1 MKGFIKKIVSLI
13 LIITVYSQ
21 TAIPVFA
28 NEKHEDEIREII
40 YEALLGEDAVN
51 ADIALNENYK
61 IESIKDV
68 LGNYAYYQYDDEGIN
83 IIRNNKLDT
92 RLTLDENENIIKY
105 ENFLNNT
112 EINYSY
118 DNDGNLIEIQNDD
131 YDYEIKKSDIGVPLE
146 LRRNGELLF
155 KSKLNDERITSKTFG
170 NGQKVFYSYDDFGLL
185 QSIDSDQAPLF
196 TFEYNTDGFVE
207 EITNQETNTSINYE
221 YEDSN
226 VIANYDNGTEIITTF
241 NDLEN
246 ATDKKINTTDYNYD
260 INLKYDNDDLL
271 NRISTSDSDFEY
283 ESNQIGFN
291 KSITNDFDNFK
302 EKLTPDYENEK
313 LVGYKYISGDD
324 TYYCVLDDNGLI
336 TEIELNGDLIYSF
349 KYDNKFGQLIE
360 YTDYLT
366 DTIYTYDYDGAGN
379 IIYKSV
385 EYNDNIDEIE
395 YEYNNKNWADQLSV
409 YDNTEIEYDSIGNM
423 IKFGNESYEWAQ
435 GNLLSSYSDKDID
448 VKYYYDENG
457 VRIGKTING
466 EDITYIVDDYQV
478 LVENIDGHEL
488 VYIYLYDK
496 LLGFYYD
503 GEIYYYKTNPL
514 GDIIGIYNE
523 EFDEVVTYSYDIWG
537 NILDISG
544 DEADTV
550 GKYNP
555 YRYRGYR
562 YDEETN
568 LYYLYSRYYNP
579 ELGRFISAD
588 CYINEPGSSVL
599 SNNLYT
605 YCLNNP
611 VNYTDPYGYSVT
623 VAIGLGATAV
633 IGAFVL
639 SLLTMT
645 TIEGYCDDIASYLE
659 DVVQDIGRVYEEYVV
674 DLALAIAL
682 AVTKA
687 NDKTYRHPTN
697 DHHIVAK
704 AASRAQIA
712 RDIYNHTFG
721 TGQLNNSR
729 NIVTIRTSIHVVLH
743 TNLYYDAV
751 NNIME
756 YANDNN
762 VVPSV
767 LRNIKKT
774 LETASKL
781 CP

>member
-1 MKGFIKKIVSLI
+1 MKIFIRKIVSLI
-13 LIITVYSQ
+13 LIITVCSQ
-21 TAIPVFA
+21 TATSVFA
-28 NEKHEDEIREII
+28 DEKQEDEIREII

-83 IIRNNKLDT
+83 IIRNNKLYT
-92 RLTLDENENIIKY
+92 RLTLDENENVIKY
-105 ENFLNNT
+105 ENFLNNA
-112 EINYSY
+112 EINYLY

-131 YDYEIKKSDIGVPLE
+131 YDYEIKKNEIGVPLE
-146 LRRNGELLF
+146 LYRNGELLF
-155 KSKLNDERITSKTFG
+155 ENKFDDERITSKTFG
-170 NGQKVFYSYDDFGLL
+170 NGQKVMYCYDDLGLL
-185 QSIDSDQAPLF
+185 QTIDSDQGSLI
-196 TFEYNTDGFVE
+196 TFDYNKDGFVE
-207 EITNQETNTSINYE
+207 EITNHKTNTSISYE
-221 YEDSN
+221 YKDN
-226 VIANYDNGTEIITTF
+226 DIITNYDNGIEIITTF

-246 ATDKKINTTDYNYD
+246 VTDKKINTKDYNYD

-366 DTIYTYDYDGAGN
+366 DTIYTYDYDGTGN

-385 EYNDNIDEIE
+385 EYNNNINEIE

-409 YDNTEIEYDSIGNM
+409 YDNTEIEYDSIGNT
-423 IKFGNESYEWAQ
+423 IKFGKKSYGWTQ
-435 GNLLSSYSDKDID
+435 GNLLSSYSDENIDI
-448 VKYYYDENG
+448 KYFYDENG

-466 EDITYIVDDYQV
+466 ENVTYIVDDYQV

-496 LLGFYYD
+496 LLGFYFD

-523 EFDEVVTYSYDIWG
+523 EFDEIVTYSYDMWG

-544 DEADTV
+544 DEANTV

-568 LYYLYSRYYNP
+568 LYYLYSRYYSP

-588 CYINEPGSSVL
+588 CYVNEPGSSVL

-611 VNYTDPYGYSVT
+611 INYIDPYGYSIT
-623 VAIGLGATAV
+623 VAIGLGSTV
-633 IGAFVL
+633 IIGAYIL
-639 SLLTMT
+639 SIMTMT
-645 TIEGYCDDIASYLE
+645 AIEGYCDDIASYLDDLIAE
-659 DVVQDIGRVYEEYVV
+659 IGRTAKEYVE
-674 DLALAIAL
+674 DFASAIAT
-682 AVTKA
+682 AATKA
-687 NDKTYRHPTN
+687 NQNTYRHPTN
-697 DHHIVAK
+697 DHHIVAQSASAAAK
-704 AASRAQIA
+704 ARHYYEAE
-712 RDIYNHTFG
+712 YG
-721 TGQLNNSR
+721 TGQINNSR
-729 NIVTIRTSIHVVLH
+729 NLVTIRTSLHTHLH
-743 TNLYYDAV
+743 TNLYYTSV
-751 NNIME
+751 NYIVEEAYKKSCLTEALRFMKNSLKSLSNI
-756 YANDNN
+756 
-762 VVPSV
+762 
-767 LRNIKKT
+767 
-774 LETASKL
+774 